1 MRLLK
6 ILLSLIL
13 TAALLA
19 ALPASHA
26 DFGDFSGSSDYG
38 GWSSGS
44 DWGSGSSWGSSF
56 DWDYAGSRG
65 GGNSLGSLL
74 LYIAFMILW
83 MVIRYYI
90 RKGATRS
97 AAVRN
102 ARPTWGFKLRDIRE
116 CPVPLPE
123 EKRLEDL
130 YRRMQVAWGQGDLSP
145 PQSDLTP
152 DCFAQYSRQLKAKSS
167 RGEQAHCDVHSVSVK
182 LCGYNEND
190 YEYMLAAEVEALIT
204 AWNTDG
210 TGRVVS
216 GSARSRKHMRYGW
229 VLRKSRESSEA
240 LQYCPGC
247 GSPVEINEGAFC
259 PNCGAR
265 LTAAGNNWALASIQG
280 ISQKTVS

>member
-1 MRLLK
+1 MNKVLNDRKAVKHTVLK
-6 ILLSLIL
+6 LTALIAAALISILLLR
-13 TAALLA
+13 
-19 ALPASHA
+19 P
-26 DFGDFSGSSDYG
+26 
-38 GWSSGS
+38 
-44 DWGSGSSWGSSF
+44 
-56 DWDYAGSRG
+56 YAEKEST
-65 GGNSLGSLL
+65 
-74 LYIAFMILW
+74 Y
-83 MVIRYYI
+83 
-90 RKGATRS
+90 RS
-97 AAVRN
+97 ASAYLDRKMATAVRN